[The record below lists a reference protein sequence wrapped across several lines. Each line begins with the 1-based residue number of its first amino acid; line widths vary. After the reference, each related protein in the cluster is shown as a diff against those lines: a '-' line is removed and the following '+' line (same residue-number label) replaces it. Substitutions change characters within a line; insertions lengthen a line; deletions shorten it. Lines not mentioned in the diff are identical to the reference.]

1 MAAVDRRGH
10 VGFGTSHTDEQRW
23 AQPMNELH
31 CRHIGSSAGRVCQH
45 LLDDLEGDHIRRFT
59 GVGISFDLFCLSCVQ
74 NGGGDQLRSV
84 CPACFTH
91 ALEDG
96 SWEGIVGA
104 PEIRERPT
112 NLAFDHQTIG
122 PVGPAD
128 DPFLD
133 LRPVP
138 HLDSQRWV
146 AVDRAGRLLRL
157 DLDERSAVPLAR
169 LDDSRLDWR
178 QRVSLHLSTDGQL
191 ATVVNTRGRYG
202 AVVDLETGVVTLTL
216 DRGDYRIE
224 HS

>member
-1 MAAVDRRGH
+1 
-10 VGFGTSHTDEQRW
+10 
-23 AQPMNELH
+23 
-31 CRHIGSSAGRVCQH
+31 
-45 LLDDLEGDHIRRFT
+45 
-59 GVGISFDLFCLSCVQ
+59 
-74 NGGGDQLRSV
+74 
-84 CPACFTH
+84 
-91 ALEDG
+91 
-96 SWEGIVGA
+96 
-104 PEIRERPT
+104 
-112 NLAFDHQTIG
+112 
-122 PVGPAD
+122 
-128 DPFLD
+128 
-133 LRPVP
+133 VP